1 MYVCNPKI
9 NIEREQS
16 VVESSASLKPE
27 RFSNF
32 QKTSAEK
39 KFETCGLRNLGK
51 LIIVACWIP
60 LKGRQLLTE
69 ARLTKTPSVSSRPRQ
84 IAEISLF
91 LNKLTTTTTIC
102 FAVGFVLWTW
112 LEMLCVVHILNSD
125 AISLHIFR
133 PTSVCPFYLDHQ
145 NVCEF
150 IFKYSRSIV

>member
-112 LEMLCVVHILNSD
+112 LKMLCVVQCAYSEFRCYFFTYLS
-125 AISLHIFR
+125 SYVCLSFLPWSSKCLWVYFQIF
-133 PTSVCPFYLDHQ
+133 
-145 NVCEF
+145 
-150 IFKYSRSIV
+150 